1 MRNKKVISY
10 SNLPTKLPL
19 TGTIA
24 IAVALDYYNA
34 PNWLKVILY
43 SYLTMIWIFKIIKVT
58 KEKEVDLFKKKKT
71 SKSENE
77 IIEEE
82 NKTN

>member
-19 TGTIA
+19 TITIA

-34 PNWLKVILY
+34 PNLLKVILY
-43 SYLTMIWIFKIIKVT
+43 SYMTIIWIYNIIKIV

-71 SKSENE
+71 SKSENK